1 MNGYLILTASVIL
14 LCVVCNKISNKIGL
28 PMLFVFL
35 LIGMFFGSDG
45 VVHIPFDNYVFTEN
59 ICSIALIVIMFY
71 GGFGTKWDMAR
82 PIMGRAILL
91 STAGVILTAVM
102 VGGFC
107 HLILRMG
114 IRESFLIG
122 ALISSTDAAS
132 VFSILR
138 SKRLN
143 LKYRTASLLE
153 VESGSNDPFA
163 YMMTI
168 LMISIMKGNDFKI
181 QTILSLIFSQMF
193 LGIVCGILFSM
204 IAYVGLKKF
213 EFSTEGFDTIFVL
226 GIVLLAYAI
235 PTKINGNGYLSV
247 YILGII
253 LGNLRLPQKKQMVHF
268 FDGITG
274 LMQMILFFL
283 LGLLSFP
290 SQLIHVIFYAF
301 SSAVFLTFFARP
313 VMVFLLMTPF
323 HAPVRQKIFVSWAG
337 LRGAAS
343 IVFAIM
349 TVNTGVDAGYDL
361 FHIVFFIVLFSI
373 LLQGTFLPMMARKL
387 DMIDDQE
394 DVLKTFNDYV
404 EEVPVSCIQFILTNE
419 HPWCGKKVKEITL
432 PPETLFVQLERE
444 NEELIIPNGDTILQ
458 TEDVVTLKVR

>member
-1 MNGYLILTASVIL
+1 MNGYLILIASVIL
-14 LCVVCNKISNKIGL
+14 LCIICNKISNKIGL

-35 LIGMFFGSDG
+35 MIGMLFGSDG
-45 VVHIPFDNYVFTEN
+45 IVHIPFDNYVFTEN
-59 ICSIALIVIMFY
+59 ICSIALLVIMFY
-71 GGFGTKWDMAR
+71 GGFGTKWNMAR

-91 STAGVILTAVM
+91 STFGVVLTAAM

-107 HLILRMG
+107 HFVLQMG
-114 IRESFLIG
+114 IKESFLIG

-143 LKYRTASLLE
+143 LKYRTASILE

-168 LMISIMKGNDFKI
+168 ILISLMKGNNFQI
-181 QTILSLIFSQMF
+181 NTLFTLLVSQIF
-193 LGIVCGILFSM
+193 LGILFGTLFSI
-204 IAYVGLKKF
+204 IAFLGLKKF
-213 EFSTEGFDTIFVL
+213 VFSTEGFDTIFVL

-235 PTKINGNGYLSV
+235 PTKLNGNGYLSV
-247 YILGII
+247 YLLGII
-253 LGNLRLPQKKQMVHF
+253 LGNLKLPQKKEMVHF

-274 LMQMILFFL
+274 LMQMMLFFL

-290 SQLIHVIFYAF
+290 SRLFEVIGFAF
-301 SSAVFLTFFARP
+301 TIAAFLMIIARP
-313 VMVFLLMTPF
+313 LMVFLLLAPF
-323 HAPVRQKIFVSWAG
+323 RAPIQQKIFISWAG

-349 TVNTGVDAGYDL
+349 TVNAGVDASYDL

-373 LLQGTFLPMMARKL
+373 LLQGTFLPAIARRL
-387 DMIDDQE
+387 DMIDDGE

-404 EEVPVSCIQFILTNE
+404 EEVPVSCIQFILNEE
-419 HPWCGKKVKEITL
+419 HPWCQKKVKEIAL
-432 PPETLFVQLERE
+432 PPETLFVQLERKD
-444 NEELIIPNGDTILQ
+444 EELIIPNGDTILQ
-458 TEDVVTLKVR
+458 ADDIVTLKVR